1 MLLSTSICTLM
12 VDGVIKLCSFAT
24 NTSIFETNLLRLA
37 SLIMT
42 TAVGSG
48 LGLFYGVV
56 RVDGIPDNL
65 TMVITV
71 IGLVYVGATVGAAF
85 GWLRNKEMQGKDRKE
100 SAQLN
105 GDWAIKKNPFM
116 FKTKPKT
123 KAPITKKFL
132 ALPDGTL
139 ISR

>member
-1 MLLSTSICTLM
+1 MCLLWVNLNIQVLDDFYRTVIYMLLSTSICTLM

-24 NTSIFETNLLRLA
+24 NTSIIETNLLRFA

-56 RVDGIPDNL
+56 RVDGIPDNHTMML
-65 TMVITV
+65 TA

-85 GWLRNKEMQGKDRKE
+85 GWLRKKEM
-100 SAQLN
+100 
-105 GDWAIKKNPFM
+105 
-116 FKTKPKT
+116 
-123 KAPITKKFL
+123 
-132 ALPDGTL
+132 
-139 ISR
+139 